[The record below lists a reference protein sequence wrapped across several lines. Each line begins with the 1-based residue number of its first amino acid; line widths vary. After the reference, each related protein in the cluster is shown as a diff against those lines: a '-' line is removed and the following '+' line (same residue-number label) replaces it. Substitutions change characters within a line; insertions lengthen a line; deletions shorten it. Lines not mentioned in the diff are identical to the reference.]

1 MTCPADR
8 RRRPSHRA
16 RRAPRYDTSG
26 SAQCTRSGRWIGR
39 SRSGQAKWICPTCC
53 TTGPGGGRT
62 SGVVWVDRKVRRRI
76 AAVVRFHP
84 VAALRA
90 DAAEAVGR
98 SCPQSAQARTY
109 AAYLL
114 QFLRDRPEAYAVE
127 PAGAWAESGEVW
139 RVRTRCGE
147 LRQQG
152 PWLLL
157 PIPGAHP
164 SSRQGRAA

>member
-1 MTCPADR
+1 MPC
-8 RRRPSHRA
+8 
-16 RRAPRYDTSG
+16 
-26 SAQCTRSGRWIGR
+26 
-39 SRSGQAKWICPTCC
+39 GQAEATQPQSAEGATLRHLGERAVHALRALDREVAKRPGQVDLSYLLHNGT
-53 TTGPGGGRT
+53 GGGRT